1 MQDSSLTS
9 ILMLGSLTALVNQS
23 LRLVE
28 GSDEQLATVT
38 GAVIRFRLERPALV
52 LYLMIHEDGVEFLEH
67 YEGKV
72 DVRIRAPMGALLQY
86 LLLPNAETKEDI
98 RIQGDQAL
106 LSRLSDLLDFGSF
119 WAVARGWLDHY
130 VRFGD
135 LLGLL
140 GKEDP
145 SWLANLRELPD
156 QFQAMARDLAH
167 QRLMLEDV
175 LAEVR
180 GLRRQISSQRR
191 WDLLSIVVGLLLIFA
206 AFATQSG
213 NLPNLWLHQ
222 TVLLASAGA
231 ALLLSRL
238 FSPS

>member
-9 ILMLGSLTALVNQS
+9 ILMLGSLTTLVNQS

-28 GSDEQLATVT
+28 GSYEQLSSVAGT
-38 GAVIRFRLERPALV
+38 VIRFRLERPAIT
-52 LYLMIHEDGVEFLEH
+52 LYLLLHEDGVEFLEH

-72 DVRIRAPMGALLQY
+72 DVRVRAPLGALLQY
-86 LLLPNAETKEDI
+86 LLLPSNENNEAI
-98 RIQGDQAL
+98 RVQGDENL

-130 VRFGD
+130 VRFND

-145 SWLANLRELPD
+145 RWLSNLRGLPE
-156 QFQAMARDLAH
+156 QFQSMAQELAH
-167 QRLMLEDV
+167 QRLLMEDT

-180 GLRRQISSQRR
+180 LLRQQLGSQRKR
-191 WDLLSIVVGLLLIFA
+191 DIFSFVIGFLLILA
-206 AFATQSG
+206 ALATQSG
-213 NLPNLWLHQ
+213 DLPSLWLHQ
-222 TVLLASAGA
+222 TIMLASAGA

-238 FSPS
+238 FSTS